1 MPNLIYLPNFT
12 VNYSIIMLDRI
23 SIKKNDDAL
32 EIEIKALKDNKK
44 QQLLL
49 VWIALFSLCGLAIFS
64 QFFYD
69 YDKSSKVFFAV
80 YLAFWFFFEFKVIYA
95 YRWRNIGKE
104 KIIIDSKKLLLT
116 KEIGKRG
123 VTQTYD
129 LEKIKDFKVFDT
141 PDPTFIKIINTSY
154 WNINKY
160 NLVFTYED
168 LKVPF
173 GIDLDANQTKKIL
186 HEIKSFIKK

>member
-1 MPNLIYLPNFT
+1 MPNLIYLPKFT
-12 VNYSIIMLDRI
+12 VNYSINMYDRI
-23 SIKKNDDAL
+23 SIKKNDDTL

-69 YDKSSKVFFAV
+69 YDKSSKIFFAV

-104 KIIIDSKKLLLT
+104 KIIIDSKKLLLV

-123 VTQTYD
+123 VTQIYD
-129 LEKIKDFKVFDT
+129 LEKIKNIKSFDS
-141 PDPTFIKIINTSY
+141 PDSTFTKMITTSY

-160 NLVFTYED
+160 SLAFTYENNI
-168 LKVPF
+168 VPF
-173 GIDLDANQTKKIL
+173 GIDLDVNQTKKVL
-186 HEIKSFIKK
+186 HEIRSAKRC

>member
-1 MPNLIYLPNFT
+1 MY
-12 VNYSIIMLDRI
+12 DRI

-32 EIEIKALKDNKK
+32 EIEIKALKDIKK

-104 KIIIDSKKLLLT
+104 KIIIDSKKLLLV

-123 VTQTYD
+123 VTQIYD
-129 LEKIKDFKVFDT
+129 LEKIKDIKPFDT
-141 PDPTFIKIINTSY
+141 PDSTFTKMITTSY

-160 NLVFTYED
+160 SLAFTYENNI
-168 LKVPF
+168 VPF
-173 GIDLDANQTKKIL
+173 GIDLDANQTKKVL
-186 HEIKSFIKK
+186 HEIRSVKRS